1 MTLFFSTP
9 VKMQKQISFLHNRNH
24 VLKLRP
30 RIPRSVI
37 SISLVD
43 SVQAFDEIHPLLE
56 APVSG
61 ESDWTFVLEK
71 KKMTFSVKE
80 IISAAKARQALLS
93 LVMLFIPR

>member
-1 MTLFFSTP
+1 
-9 VKMQKQISFLHNRNH
+9 MQKQISFLHNGNH
-24 VLKLRP
+24 DLKLRP
-30 RIPRSVI
+30 RIPR

-56 APVSG
+56 VPVSG

-71 KKMTFSVKE
+71 KKMTFSVRE

-93 LVMLFIPR
+93 LVMLVIPR